1 MSRRSAVR
9 ARLRLLFLRR
19 SAESRMEEELR
30 FHIDLETERLLR
42 DGLDER
48 EARRR
53 ALVWT

>member
-53 ALVWT
+53 ALV